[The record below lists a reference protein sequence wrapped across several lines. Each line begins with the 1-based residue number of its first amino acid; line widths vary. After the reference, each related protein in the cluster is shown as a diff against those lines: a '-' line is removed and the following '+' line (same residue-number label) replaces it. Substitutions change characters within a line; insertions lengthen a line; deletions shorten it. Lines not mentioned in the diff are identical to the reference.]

1 MKERSDSNNFN
12 SLTATLIELRTSRCP
27 QHGRLIRI
35 TSIPRALIPIVAD
48 QPFPQPF
55 PPQPSPFILL
65 FLPRCSGDWAS
76 SRSPRFESSFGTW
89 WRSFNRRGGGFIEQL
104 ERRQRES
111 VSEGRRLRRLTDWTV
126 GLELDKRK
134 TGGRSFVPIVTAWTD
149 LVNGLWPSLIL
160 LKWRAA
166 SLSDYVLLGILFWA
180 KFWREIEEESQ

>member
-48 QPFPQPF
+48 QLFPQPF
-55 PPQPSPFILL
+55 PP
-65 FLPRCSGDWAS
+65 
-76 SRSPRFESSFGTW
+76 
-89 WRSFNRRGGGFIEQL
+89 NRRPLFYFFSHAVRGIGRVRARLDSNHRSELGEEVSTGGFIEQL

-111 VSEGRRLRRLTDWTV
+111 VSGGGRLRRLTDWTV
-126 GLELDKRK
+126 GFELDKRK

-149 LVNGLWPSLIL
+149 LVNGL
-160 LKWRAA
+160 
-166 SLSDYVLLGILFWA
+166 
-180 KFWREIEEESQ
+180 

>member
-65 FLPRCSGDWAS
+65 FLPRWGIGRVRARLDSNH
-76 SRSPRFESSFGTW
+76 RSKLGE
-89 WRSFNRRGGGFIEQL
+89 E
-104 ERRQRES
+104 
-111 VSEGRRLRRLTDWTV
+111 VS
-126 GLELDKRK
+126 
-134 TGGRSFVPIVTAWTD
+134 TGGEED
-149 LVNGLWPSLIL
+149 LSSNWSGG
-160 LKWRAA
+160 KE
-166 SLSDYVLLGILFWA
+166 SLSQEVGDFGD
-180 KFWREIEEESQ
+180 

>member
-89 WRSFNRRGGGFIEQL
+89 RRSFNRRVYRAIGAEAK
-104 ERRQRES
+104 R
-111 VSEGRRLRRLTDWTV
+111 VCLRRWETSAIDR
-126 GLELDKRK
+126 LDR
-134 TGGRSFVPIVTAWTD
+134 RSRT
-149 LVNGLWPSLIL
+149 
-160 LKWRAA
+160 R
-166 SLSDYVLLGILFWA
+166 
-180 KFWREIEEESQ
+180 

>member
-65 FLPRCSGDWAS
+65 FLPRCSGDCARLDS
-76 SRSPRFESSFGTW
+76 NHRSKLGE
-89 WRSFNRRGGGFIEQL
+89 E
-104 ERRQRES
+104 
-111 VSEGRRLRRLTDWTV
+111 VS
-126 GLELDKRK
+126 
-134 TGGRSFVPIVTAWTD
+134 TGGEE
-149 LVNGLWPSLIL
+149 GLSSNWSGG
-160 LKWRAA
+160 KE
-166 SLSDYVLLGILFWA
+166 SLSQKVGDFGD
-180 KFWREIEEESQ
+180 